1 MNATYLLGKGY
12 WPDELNSKGEHTE
25 DYPAW
30 ADWRLTLFD
39 PEAGD
44 FLESKEDIDLV
55 LKNLGY
61 KLVKLEK

>member
-1 MNATYLLGKGY
+1 MSELYRLGPGY
-12 WPDELNSKGEHTE
+12 WPDELNSDGEATE
-25 DYPAW
+25 DYPPW

-44 FLESKEDIDLV
+44 FIESKEDIDVV

-61 KLVKLEK
+61 KIVKLEK